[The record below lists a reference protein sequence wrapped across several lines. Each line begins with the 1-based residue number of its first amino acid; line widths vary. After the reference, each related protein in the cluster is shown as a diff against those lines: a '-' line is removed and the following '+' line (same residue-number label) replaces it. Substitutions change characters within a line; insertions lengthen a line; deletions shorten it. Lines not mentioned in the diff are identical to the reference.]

1 MYLSKAGSAGSLHL
15 VFLAEVLVMSVQ
27 DTAWEAGPGYHLIVL
42 TQPANTMQRKVYE
55 LVVVTCAYVY
65 GCVRSLQTHHW
76 RMRGLEHLRF
86 FSDFGLERTT

>member
-65 GCVRSLQTHHW
+65 GCVRSCANSPLENEGTGTLTILQ
-76 RMRGLEHLRF
+76 
-86 FSDFGLERTT
+86 